1 LRSNVDSAQAA
12 AVMRTIEQRLAA
24 EYPVEQAHWTGVGL
38 QPIATELLGGLRQT
52 LFLISGAILLVLL
65 LACANVANLLL
76 VRASTRSRELAVRS
90 ALGAGR
96 WRLAQQLLIEAG
108 VVAIAAGALGLLV
121 ASSLVGYV
129 RHAAGDRLPFG
140 NEIAVDGR
148 ATLFALG
155 AALFSALLVGALPAL
170 HAGSQLMQRIR
181 SGSAGVLGGR
191 REASMRNVL
200 VSVQFALALTLLAGA
215 GLLMQSFRRLMA
227 VPLGYDSSNVVN
239 FALQP
244 PPRRYDAPAQAAALY
259 ARIIETLRATP
270 GVVSA
275 AAAGGARLP
284 VRIDAEGANS
294 SRPNVQAAYH
304 PVSADY
310 RSTLRIPMVA
320 GRWFTEDDMRSPVG
334 FIVNQR
340 LARDLWGSGNPLGK
354 RITVRRASQ
363 ARADFGQPITMP
375 VIGVIADMHLDGLE
389 NDPAPELFLPYTL
402 EVWPWMQ
409 FVVRVR
415 NAVGAEALVD
425 KSVRG
430 VEPGIRYFGKPSL
443 ESQGIEAIDPQRRFV
458 TFVLTGF
465 AACALLLATI
475 GLYGIVA
482 YSVVQRTRELGV
494 RIALGATERNVQ
506 GLVMRDGMRFVIA
519 GAVIGTLGALGATR
533 LIKSMLFQTTA
544 SDLAT
549 FITVPMVLA
558 VAALGASY
566 LSARRA
572 SRTDPLIAIRGE

>member
-1 LRSNVDSAQAA
+1 LR
-12 AVMRTIEQRLAA
+12 
-24 EYPVEQAHWTGVGL
+24 P
-38 QPIATELLGGLRQT
+38 T
-52 LFLISGAILLVLL
+52 LFLISGAIVLVLL

-76 VRASTRSRELAVRS
+76 VRASARSRELAVRS

-108 VVAIAAGALGLLV
+108 VVAAAAGALGLLFS
-121 ASSLVGYV
+121 SSLVGYV
-129 RHAAGDRLPFG
+129 RHAAGERLPFG
-140 NEIAVDGR
+140 DQIAVNGR
-148 ATLFALG
+148 AALFAL
-155 AALFSALLVGALPAL
+155 AAAAFAALLVGALPAV
-170 HAGSQLMQRIR
+170 HAGSRVMQRIR
-181 SGSAGVLGGR
+181 SGGAGALGGR

-215 GLLMQSFRRLMA
+215 GLLVQSFRRLMS
-227 VPLGYDSSNVVN
+227 VPLGYDPANVVN

-244 PPRRYDAPAQAAALY
+244 PPHRYDEPAQAAALY
-259 ARIIETLRATP
+259 RRIIETLRATP
-270 GVVSA
+270 GITDA

-284 VRIDAEGANS
+284 VKIEAEGATGGK
-294 SRPNVQAAYH
+294 PIVEAAYH
-304 PVSADY
+304 PVSTDY

-320 GRWFTEDDMRSPVG
+320 GRWFTDDDMRSPVG

-340 LARDLWGSGNPLGK
+340 LARDLWGSGDPLGR

-375 VIGVIADMHLDGLE
+375 VVGVIADVHLDGLE
-389 NDPAPELFLPYTL
+389 NDPSPELFLPYTL

-415 NAVGAEALVD
+415 NAVGAEMLVD
-425 KSVRG
+425 KTVRG
-430 VEPGIRYFGKPSL
+430 VEPGVRYFGKPTL
-443 ESQGIEAIDPQRRFV
+443 ESQGLDAIDPQRRFV

-465 AACALLLATI
+465 AGCALLLATI

-506 GLVMRDGMRFVIA
+506 ALVMRDGMRFVIA
-519 GAVIGTLGALGATR
+519 GALIGTVGALAATR
-533 LIKSMLFQTTA
+533 FIKSMLFQTTTF
-544 SDLAT
+544 DLAT
-549 FITVPMVLA
+549 FVTVPIVLA
-558 VAALGASY
+558 AAALGASY

-572 SRTDPLIAIRGE
+572 AAADPLIAIRGE

>member
-1 LRSNVDSAQAA
+1 
-12 AVMRTIEQRLAA
+12 
-24 EYPVEQAHWTGVGL
+24 
-38 QPIATELLGGLRQT
+38 
-52 LFLISGAILLVLL
+52 
-65 LACANVANLLL
+65 
-76 VRASTRSRELAVRS
+76 
-90 ALGAGR
+90 
-96 WRLAQQLLIEAG
+96 
-108 VVAIAAGALGLLV
+108 
-121 ASSLVGYV
+121 
-129 RHAAGDRLPFG
+129 
-140 NEIAVDGR
+140 
-148 ATLFALG
+148 
-155 AALFSALLVGALPAL
+155 
-170 HAGSQLMQRIR
+170 
-181 SGSAGVLGGR
+181 
-191 REASMRNVL
+191 
-200 VSVQFALALTLLAGA
+200 
-215 GLLMQSFRRLMA
+215 
-227 VPLGYDSSNVVN
+227 
-239 FALQP
+239 
-244 PPRRYDAPAQAAALY
+244 
-259 ARIIETLRATP
+259 
-270 GVVSA
+270 
-275 AAAGGARLP
+275 
-284 VRIDAEGANS
+284 
-294 SRPNVQAAYH
+294 
-304 PVSADY
+304 
-310 RSTLRIPMVA
+310 
-320 GRWFTEDDMRSPVG
+320 MRSPVG

-465 AACALLLATI
+465 AACALLLATV